1 MKLVSLCP
9 SITKLLVDL
18 DLGQYLVGVTPYC
31 IHPAAVVDAVE
42 KVGGTKDPKLE
53 RIRDLAPDWVFLN
66 REENRLP
73 DALWL
78 QEQGVRCHT
87 SHPCTVDD
95 TLAFIDELGRLFGR
109 NTQAA
114 AKNDAIRAAR
124 ARLHAKNKGAP
135 RRFAYLIWRK
145 PWMTVNGTTYISNLI
160 AESGAENVFADAAV
174 PFPTF
179 EADELAACAPDMVLL
194 SSEPFPF
201 KQKHIDELAGK
212 SGLAP
217 ERFHL
222 VDGELFSWHAAFT
235 AEGLDA
241 LADMA

>member
-1 MKLVSLCP
+1 MKLISLCP

-18 DLGQYLVGVTPYC
+18 ELGQYLIGVTPYC

-78 QEQGVRCHT
+78 QEQGLRTHT
-87 SHPCTVDD
+87 SHPCSVDD
-95 TLAFIDELGRLFGR
+95 TLAFIDELGRLFDR
-109 NTQAA
+109 QAQA
-114 AKNDAIRAAR
+114 EAKNAAIRAAR
-124 ARLHAKNKGAP
+124 TRLQAKAAGAG

-160 AESGAENVFADAAV
+160 AESGAENVFADADA
-174 PFPTF
+174 PFPSF
-179 EADELAACAPDMVLL
+179 EADALAAHAPDMVLL

-201 KQKHIDELAGK
+201 KQKHIDELAAKTGI
-212 SGLAP
+212 AP
-217 ERFHL
+217 ECFHL
-222 VDGELFSWHAAFT
+222 VDGELYSWHAAFT

-241 LADMA
+241 LADLF

>member
-1 MKLVSLCP
+1 MKLISLCP

-18 DLGQYLVGVTPYC
+18 DLGQFLVGVTSYC

-42 KVGGTKDPKLE
+42 KVGGTKDPKRE
-53 RIRDLAPDWVFLN
+53 RIRELAPDWVFLN

-73 DALWL
+73 DAQWL
-78 QEQGVRCHT
+78 EAQGLRCHS
-87 SHPCTVDD
+87 SHPCSVDE
-95 TLAFIDELGRLFGR
+95 TMAFIDELGGLFDR
-109 NTQAA
+109 RAQAA
-114 AKNDAIRAAR
+114 AKNAAIRAAR
-124 ARLHAKNKGAP
+124 ARLHAQTKGAG

-145 PWMTVNGTTYISNLI
+145 PWMTVNGTTYISNLV
-160 AESGAENVFADAAV
+160 AESGAENVFAAADA
-174 PFPTF
+174 PFPAF
-179 EADELAACAPDMVLL
+179 EAETLAGHDPDLVLL

-212 SGLAP
+212 TGLAP

-222 VDGELFSWHAAFT
+222 VDGELFSWHGAFT

-241 LADMA
+241 LTALF